1 MDARAAS
8 WRGEMSIAPRLTEQ
22 SPGSRPSRRA
32 RGEPLRSIYER
43 GRLRIDF
50 DAYQVWADG
59 RAVHLMRR
67 EFQLLRFFVHS
78 ANRVFDRMQILAQV
92 WPRARVNPRMVDVH
106 VYRLRR
112 ALERDPEHPELFVT
126 VRGVGWR
133 FDQRPL
139 REAHGLTDSDHGDS
153 HDRSPHH
160 RFRWFR

>member
-1 MDARAAS
+1 MQMPARAAS
-8 WRGEMSIAPRLTEQ
+8 WRGEMPIVPRL
-22 SPGSRPSRRA
+22 SRQLPESRALRRA
-32 RGEPLRSIYER
+32 RAEPARSIYEL

-67 EFQLLRFFVHS
+67 EFQLLRFFVQS
-78 ANRVFDRMQILAQV
+78 ANRVFDRTQILAQV
-92 WPRARVNPRMVDVH
+92 WPRARVNPRTVDVH

-133 FDQRPL
+133 FDERPL
-139 REAHGLTDSDHGDS
+139 LEAHDATDSDHADS
-153 HDRSPHH
+153 HDRSPQHDLC
-160 RFRWFR
+160 